1 MRIKTNVLI
10 GALLASQ
17 LAYANV
23 ENGEFESWS
32 GSIPDF

>member
-1 MRIKTNVLI
+1 MKIKTKLLT

-23 ENGEFESWS
+23 ENGGFEKLV
-32 GSIPDF
+32 